1 MLTHSVCVYKSMRS
15 NTLFVD
21 GLKYVGNFIN
31 DCISSSVFI
40 MHLKRLNE
48 DGQTDNELFAWNA
61 SFVSNYENLKIVF
74 FHLLFGV
81 QKHFNYI
88 NLILLMMSI

>member
-74 FHLLFGV
+74 FFI
-81 QKHFNYI
+81 FC
-88 NLILLMMSI
+88 LMCKSISIT